1 MRLCAWLEQSKKTT
15 HLARQNRQMVS
26 LFCQLSDMLYTTTPL
41 SPAAEKSVR
50 GNSYICP
57 RNSPLV
63 SEVLSW
69 LMTLSNCQL
78 SQYWAINNLCMSIL
92 VAYTVGLVLPSFS
105 FHLLVASPGGHP
117 VSQCLVILFLP
128 LCDDAWLLTTRVTAN
143 VCVTV
148 VNSCVTV
155 PLCVWLLPTHAWLC
169 PSCLPGVLHNSC
181 TVSSTVIYPPLAG
194 CTPHLL
200 SVS

>member
-92 VAYTVGLVLPSFS
+92 VAYTVVWFFQVSHSICLLLHLV
-105 FHLLVASPGGHP
+105 
-117 VSQCLVILFLP
+117 VILCP
-128 LCDDAWLLTTRVTAN
+128 SVLLSSFFP
-143 VCVTV
+143 CVMMHD
-148 VNSCVTV
+148 CWQ
-155 PLCVWLLPTHAWLC
+155 LVWLLMFVWLLWTH
-169 PSCLPGVLHNSC
+169 V
-181 TVSSTVIYPPLAG
+181 
-194 CTPHLL
+194 
-200 SVS
+200 